1 MLHAG
6 RRHTAHPVRK
16 PTKRL
21 HGRINHY
28 VRRELVPSTQTK
40 QDRRKYGQPVCTN
53 CKISKRVFPWV
64 FTRNRLTT
72 RPFDRA
78 SVTRDFLRSWAEP
91 KKNLGFFFSYFFFC
105 PIETQTYLWTIFW
118 ARRSHLDVSTSHLKL
133 YIKSWRHWNKKLK
146 KCLMFD
152 NSTYKRTYI
161 KITKIPN

>member
-78 SVTRDFLRSWAEP
+78 SVTRDFWRCWAER
-91 KKNLGFFFSYFFFC
+91 KKVLGFFFSYFFFVLLKPR
-105 PIETQTYLWTIFW
+105 PIYELYFEPVEVTWMCLPVTWNCTQKAEATET
-118 ARRSHLDVSTSHLKL
+118 
-133 YIKSWRHWNKKLK
+133 KSWKSIS
-146 KCLMFD
+146 CL
-152 NSTYKRTYI
+152 STVPI
-161 KITKIPN
+161 